1 MILSNSEIGCN
12 YCVTDISL
20 DSNIKYRLQALG
32 LTFGST
38 LKVLNKKLNGS
49 LIIRIRGTRFAM
61 GKSIAD
67 GISVEKILSKGVI
80 SNV

>member
-1 MILSNSEIGCN
+1 MILSKSEIN
-12 YCVTDISL
+12 ERYCVTDISL

-38 LKVLNKKLNGS
+38 LRVLNKKFNGS
-49 LIIRIRGTRFAM
+49 IIIRIRGTRFAM

-67 GISVEKILSKGVI
+67 GISVEKIASKGAKK
-80 SNV
+80 